1 MSARDVGS
9 IGHNIENV
17 LLLGATQHIAALL
30 ETVAAWPEVLM
41 LCVLVAAADHLA
53 TARRPALTA
62 SVPRQLWAQINVV
75 VLSQTVFAQLASSS
89 EAAESRGSLWQ
100 SVLALGQH
108 TVVLIAVASIPAG
121 AYENEYRARVESLV
135 LFMYTEN
142 LEEYARR
149 VRAPRVVLVLSVF
162 AYAYMHGL
170 EAWAARSQLRRYV
183 ARAVNMMAV
192 NSVLQTVTA
201 SALSDATQTGL
212 MLLVVLFLDVA
223 AASVAMFAEFRAYAL
238 WKAARHVQ
246 QLYALELRDSAPVL
260 ASSCLLLVLV
270 RRQSVLQRTASEL
283 LVLVSVNML
292 VRSSVPDPAEDRSLT
307 GLVVLLV
314 YVMVLRLFLA
324 PG

>member
-41 LCVLVAAADHLA
+41 LCVLVASADHLA